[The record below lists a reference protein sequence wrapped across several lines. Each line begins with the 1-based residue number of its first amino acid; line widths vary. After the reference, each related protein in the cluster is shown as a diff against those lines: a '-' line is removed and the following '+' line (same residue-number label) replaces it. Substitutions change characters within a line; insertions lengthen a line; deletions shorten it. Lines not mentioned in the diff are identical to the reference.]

1 MRAVIQRVTSAA
13 VTVAGRLVGHI
24 GRGLVILVGVSNG
37 DCVPDVDYIVN
48 KVRGLRLFGHDGR
61 EFSRSLA
68 DVDGEARVVSQFT
81 LCGDCRHGRRPSF
94 SLAAPPEEAKLRY
107 EELVRKLV
115 DSGTRVETGV
125 FRATMELELIN
136 DGPVTVVLD
145 SSRMF

>member
-13 VTVAGRLVGHI
+13 VTVDGRVVGHI
-24 GRGLVILVGVSNG
+24 GRGLVSLVGVSNG
-37 DCVPDVDYIVN
+37 DRVPDVDYIVN
-48 KVRGLRLFGHDGR
+48 KVRSLRLFGHDGR
-61 EFSRSLA
+61 DFSRSLA
-68 DVDGEARVVSQFT
+68 DVDGEALVVSQFT

-94 SLAAPPEEAKLRY
+94 SLAATPDEAQPRY
-107 EELVRKLV
+107 EELVRKLI

-125 FRATMELELIN
+125 FRATMDLELIN

>member
-13 VTVAGRLVGHI
+13 VTVDGRVVGHI

-37 DCVPDVDYIVN
+37 DRVLDVDYIVN
-48 KVRGLRLFGHDGR
+48 KVRSLRLFGHDGR
-61 EFSRSLA
+61 DFSRSLA
-68 DVDGEARVVSQFT
+68 DVDGEALVVSQFT
-81 LCGDCRHGRRPSF
+81 LYGDCRHGRRPSF
-94 SLAAPPEEAKLRY
+94 SLAAPPEEAQPRY
-107 EELVRKLV
+107 EELVRKLI

-125 FRATMELELIN
+125 FRATMDLELIN